1 MLRTDFIISQ
11 TNLRAIAVEN
21 CLSLLDT
28 DCTIPFIA
36 RYRKE
41 KTGGLDEVE
50 IGQIVKA
57 EKDFSQLEKRKLSIL
72 KQLGDQGVN
81 NPALDKEISAAT
93 SLSTLEDL
101 YLPYKKKRSTKADE
115 ARSKGL
121 EPLSKIILTKPKPY
135 VLQEIKRLAK
145 GSLSKEE
152 IVLGAQHILAE
163 RFAERIGFRI
173 RLRKSIEG
181 GELYSKKSSKA
192 LSEEK
197 TQVYRDYFDWKEPLS
212 RMPSHRMLAITRGS
226 NEGVL
231 RVKIQIEDKRIIL
244 KMCEQIGRGKDLDM
258 SLIEPAVKDAYKR
271 LLFPAIEK
279 EVLKSAKEKADQT
292 AIKVF
297 SGNLEQLLL
306 ASPLGEKRILALDPG
321 FRTGCKLACIDA
333 QGSPL
338 YSDTIYPNPPQN
350 QIQKSG
356 SLIRELADRFDI
368 EAIAIGNGTASRETS
383 NFVKNLKLGEDIQ
396 IFTVNESGASIY
408 SASDI
413 ARAEFPDYDITIR
426 GAISIARR
434 LADPLAELVK
444 IDAKS
449 IGVGQY
455 QHEVDQ
461 VKLKEELDRVVE
473 SCVNKVG
480 VNLNTASYSLLTYVS
495 GIGPKLAEKI
505 VAYRS
510 ENGNFSNR
518 KELKNVPRLGSKA
531 YEQSAAFL
539 RIEGSSNPLDNSGI
553 HPESYY
559 AVQKM
564 AKHLKTPIETILGNK
579 ELLDS
584 LVLEDYTDDRLGLP
598 SLLDIQ
604 KELNKPGRDPRSK
617 AESFSFDPNIKDIS
631 DLREGLVLKGLV
643 NNITNFGCFVDIGIK
658 QSGLVHISR
667 LSNNFVSDINQVV
680 KLGDIVSVKIIEV
693 DSLRKRVQLAMDF

>member
-1 MLRTDFIISQ
+1 MLRTDYIIAQ

-21 CLSLLDT
+21 CLGLLDT

-41 KTGGLDEVE
+41 KTGGLDEVG
-50 IGQIVKA
+50 IGKIVKA
-57 EKDFSQLEKRKLSIL
+57 NKDFSQLEKRKVSIL
-72 KQLGDQGVN
+72 KQLEDQGVH
-81 NPALDKEISAAT
+81 NPALHKEIAGAT
-93 SLSTLEDL
+93 SLNAIEDL
-101 YLPYKKKRSTKADE
+101 YLPYKKKRSTKAEE

-121 EPLSKIILTKPKPY
+121 EPLSKILLTKPKPF
-135 VLQEIKRLAK
+135 EKKKKKRLAK
-145 GSLSKEE
+145 GPLSKEE

-173 RLRKSIEG
+173 RLRKALEG
-181 GELYSKKSSKA
+181 GELYSKKTSKS
-192 LSEEK
+192 LSEDK
-197 TQVYRDYFDWKEPLS
+197 TLVFRDYFDWKEPLS
-212 RMPSHRMLAITRGS
+212 RIPSHRMLAINRGS
-226 NEGVL
+226 KEGVL
-231 RVKIQIEDKRIIL
+231 KVKILIEDTRIIQA
-244 KMCEQIGRGKDLDM
+244 MCEQIGRGKNLEM
-258 SLIEPAVKDAYKR
+258 NLIEPAVIDAYKR
-271 LLFPAIEK
+271 LLFPTIEK
-279 EVLKSAKEKADQT
+279 EVLKKAKEKADQT

-306 ASPLGEKRILALDPG
+306 AAPLGEKRILALDPG

-356 SLIRELADRFDI
+356 SLIRELIDRFDI
-368 EAIAIGNGTASRETS
+368 EAIAIGNGTASRETN
-383 NFVKNLKLGEDIQ
+383 NFVKSLKLEKDIE
-396 IFTVNESGASIY
+396 IFSVNEAGASIY
-408 SASDI
+408 SASDL

-426 GAISIARR
+426 GAISIGRR

-461 VKLKEELDRVVE
+461 AKLKEELDRVVE

-480 VNLNTASYSLLTYVS
+480 VNLNTASSSLLAYVS

-505 VAYRS
+505 VTYRN
-510 ENGNFSNR
+510 ENGHFKNR
-518 KELKNVPRLGSKA
+518 KELKDVPRLGSKA

-539 RIEGSSNPLDNSGI
+539 RIEGSSNVLDNSGI

-564 AKHLKTPIETILGNK
+564 AKDLKTPIANILGNK
-579 ELLDS
+579 ELIES
-584 LVLEDYTDDRLGLP
+584 LVLEDYRDDNLGLP

-617 AESFSFDPNIKDIS
+617 AESFSFDPNIKDLS
-631 DLREGLVLKGLV
+631 DLREGVVLKGLV
-643 NNITNFGCFVDIGIK
+643 NNITNFGCFVDLGIK

-667 LSNNFVSDINQVV
+667 LSKNFVRDINQVV
-680 KLGDIVSVKIIEV
+680 QLGDIVSVKVIEV
-693 DSLRKRVQLAMDF
+693 DRLRKRVQLAMDF